1 MITLLDLTMPSVH
14 DDVATVE
21 YHRGPPLPV
30 RPSLLAPEPRFSSP
44 RPGPPQLPRPSAA
57 CPTCPFRQ
65 VVNHPPMLPDGTPAR
80 LPEPTAA
87 PSRPATT
94 TPQAVASARLPE
106 PTATQLRPIG
116 GTGSTTVLQ
125 AVAPAPPRPR
135 PPPPPPPRAWLAH
148 LQLALW
154 LVIAAGLLILAFRPL
169 AP

>member
-1 MITLLDLTMPSVH
+1 MTPPLDLTMPSIH
-14 DDVATVE
+14 DDLATVE

-30 RPSLLAPEPRFSSP
+30 RPPLLAPEPRIAIP

-65 VVNHPPMLPDGTPAR
+65 VADRTLVLHDAPPPR
-80 LPEPTAA
+80 LPAPAA
-87 PSRPATT
+87 AQLRAST
-94 TPQAVASARLPE
+94 TPQSVASNRVPE

-135 PPPPPPPRAWLAH
+135 PPPPPHRRAWLAH

-154 LVIAAGLLILAFRPL
+154 LVIAAGLLILAFRPR